1 MYPSV
6 ADPQLRLFADQG
18 SVGCS
23 ISCVSSLVRHTPR
36 PSGDVQGAQV
46 VHRWEKRAA
55 FRRNRRA
62 RSFSW
67 LWSEMR
73 VASPSGAP
81 LSERG
86 PHFSRL
92 RFLLA
97 PNSLVSKRSRKT
109 QLLRRQSGHLC
120 PLHPPQLPSTRPPC
134 KQHLLPCPPSVGERY
149 AREGAFQ
156 LGFSAVSDPPPSCLA
171 ISEPTVA
178 GVDREKGA
186 TEQSR
191 EA

>member
-1 MYPSV
+1 M
-6 ADPQLRLFADQG
+6 FAGRGRVG
-18 SVGCS
+18 SS
-23 ISCVSSLVRHTPR
+23 ISCASSLVRPTPC

-46 VHRWEKRAA
+46 LHSQEMRVG
-55 FRRNRRA
+55 FRCNMHS

-67 LWSEMR
+67 PWSEIR
-73 VASPSGAP
+73 RASPSGAT
-81 LSERG
+81 LSERV
-86 PHFSRL
+86 PHLSRL
-92 RFLLA
+92 PFSLA

-120 PLHPPQLPSTRPPC
+120 PLHPPQRPSTRPPC
-134 KQHLLPCPPSVGERY
+134 KHHLPPCFPSVGERY

-156 LGFSAVSDPPPSCLA
+156 LGFSAVSGPPPSCLA

>member
-1 MYPSV
+1 MLHS
-6 ADPQLRLFADQG
+6 
-18 SVGCS
+18 
-23 ISCVSSLVRHTPR
+23 
-36 PSGDVQGAQV
+36 
-46 VHRWEKRAA
+46 WEKRPP
-55 FRRNRRA
+55 FRRNRRS

-67 LWSEMR
+67 PWSEGE
-73 VASPSGAP
+73 VASPDGATV
-81 LSERG
+81 SERV

-92 RFLLA
+92 PFSLA
-97 PNSLVSKRSRKT
+97 PNSFVSKRSRKT

-171 ISEPTVA
+171 ISKPTVA
-178 GVDREKGA
+178 GVDRERGP
-186 TEQSR
+186 TERSR